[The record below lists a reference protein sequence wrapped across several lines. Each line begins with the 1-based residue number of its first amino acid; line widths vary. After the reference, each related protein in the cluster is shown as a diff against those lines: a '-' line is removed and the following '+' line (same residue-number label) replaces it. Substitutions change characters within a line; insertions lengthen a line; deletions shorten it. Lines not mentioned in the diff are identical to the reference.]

1 MTTTAGMRADIELCG
16 PPADRPLWAEVISN
30 ARCAGSVLDPDA
42 WFPVSPK
49 PEIARREADAAIA
62 ICMACPVRP
71 QCLELS
77 LRHWDIGQHG
87 VWGGLVP
94 AERRRL
100 RRRWPTREGTG

>member
-1 MTTTAGMRADIELCG
+1 MTTTADMRADVELCG
-16 PPADRPLWAEVISN
+16 PPGGRSLWAEVISN
-30 ARCAGSVLDPDA
+30 ARCAGSVLDPDD
-42 WFPVSPK
+42 WFPVSPR
-49 PEIARREADAAIA
+49 PELARREADAAIA

-100 RRRWPTREGTG
+100 RRRWPAREGMS